1 MRGRRLQRLLQVIA
15 LLRGPS
21 SWNAR
26 RLAEHFNTS
35 RRNMHRDLAILELS
49 GVPFWYDPDFGD
61 GGGYRIRE
69 TFFFPHIGLTD
80 QECLDLAILT
90 RLAEAQGIPLL
101 GDVCHV
107 RDKLVGTLPA
117 KQQTLIAEATA
128 LFDILS
134 VRLPDQSRCRNTMLA
149 LQRALLTKKQVEA
162 SYLAPGEKGAKK
174 VQLQPRRIF
183 ICNGVWYLAAHDNK
197 DQQTKLYRL
206 SRFEGV
212 KVLEKAMSVAPQ
224 FSLRDFLGN
233 AWAVYRGDRDYHV
246 EIVFDR
252 EVTPFIEECTWHS
265 TQELEK
271 QKDGSVIFRATVSG
285 LEEIKYWILQWG
297 PRAGVQKP
305 KELAEEVARLAGGIL
320 ERYGR
325 PQPGRN
331 SRHGSAKSND
341 E

>member
-26 RLAEHFNTS
+26 RLAEHFNAS
-35 RRNMHRDLAILELS
+35 RRNIYRDLAILELS
-49 GVPFWYDPDFGD
+49 GVPFWYDPDYGD

-69 TFFFPHIGLTD
+69 SFFFPHISLTD

-101 GDVCHV
+101 GEVCHV

-134 VRLPDQSRCRNTMLA
+134 VRLPDQGRCRKTMLA
-149 LQRALLTKKQVEA
+149 LQEALLTKKQIEA
-162 SYLAPGEKGAKK
+162 VYLAPGGKSAKK
-174 VQLQPRRIF
+174 IQLQPRRIF
-183 ICNGVWYLAAHDNK
+183 ICGGVWYLAANDNK

-206 SRFEGV
+206 SRFEAV
-212 KVLEKAMSVAPQ
+212 KVLERAMSVGSQ

-233 AWAVYRGDRDYHV
+233 AWAVFRGDRDYHV
-246 EIVFDR
+246 EIAFDR
-252 EVTPFIEECTWHS
+252 EVAPFIEECTWHP
-265 TQELEK
+265 TQELEE
-271 QKDGSVIFRATVSG
+271 QKDGRLIFRATVSG
-285 LEEIKYWILQWG
+285 LDEIKFWILQWG
-297 PRAGVQKP
+297 PRAVVHKP
-305 KELAEEVARLAGGIL
+305 KELAEEVARLASGIL
-320 ERYGR
+320 VRYGGTR
-325 PQPGRN
+325 QT
-331 SRHGSAKSND
+331 KSND
-341 E
+341 NQKAT